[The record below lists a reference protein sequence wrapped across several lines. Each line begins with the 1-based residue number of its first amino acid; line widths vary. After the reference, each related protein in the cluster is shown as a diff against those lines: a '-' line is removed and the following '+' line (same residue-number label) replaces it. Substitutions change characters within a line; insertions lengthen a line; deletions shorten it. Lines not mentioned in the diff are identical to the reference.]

1 MSKRLISTATALAVL
16 STPVAAF
23 DLDAMSKAER
33 DAFGKA
39 VRGYLLENPEVI
51 MEAVRVLEDR
61 QAAETA
67 QNDVAMVEAHKAAL
81 FDDGYSYVGGN
92 PDGDVTIVEFVDYR
106 CGFCRRAHDEV
117 AELIASDRNI
127 RIITKEFPILGPDSQ
142 ASSEFAIAVKHVAGL
157 DAYKRASDA
166 LIRLKAEMN
175 EAAMRRL
182 ANTLSVDAD
191 AVLNAMKSDKVKA
204 EIAQTRALAQ
214 SLQINGTPTFVFGDQ
229 LVRGYKSLAEMRQFV
244 ADAREDS

>member
-1 MSKRLISTATALAVL
+1 
-16 STPVAAF
+16 
-23 DLDAMSKAER
+23 
-33 DAFGKA
+33 
-39 VRGYLLENPEVI
+39 
-51 MEAVRVLEDR
+51 
-61 QAAETA
+61 
-67 QNDVAMVEAHKAAL
+67 
-81 FDDGYSYVGGN
+81 
-92 PDGDVTIVEFVDYR
+92 
-106 CGFCRRAHDEV
+106 
-117 AELIASDRNI
+117 
-127 RIITKEFPILGPDSQ
+127 
-142 ASSEFAIAVKHVAGL
+142 
-157 DAYKRASDA
+157 
-166 LIRLKAEMN
+166 MN